1 MKRTIAG
8 SILIAVL
15 FAGCFFG
22 STLNFTA
29 ADAEGKP
36 NVVANPGFENGVYGV
51 YNPNSLPA
59 DWMVM
64 RTNNDLSEVNWVDT
78 GAYEGGRC
86 LRIKGEKNTVS
97 VISESFA
104 VEPFTAHY
112 NQIWLRASRESGDRI
127 ECFFIVFDEDG
138 KKLDQDIHV
147 VTIDEDWQKIE
158 FNSAIYNN
166 YARFAR
172 IIVTINST
180 SDRIVW
186 IDDVGSY
193 QVYRFNE

>member
-1 MKRTIAG
+1 MKKVIAG
-8 SILIAVL
+8 SIVCVFMI
-15 FAGCFFG
+15 AGCFFG

-36 NVVANPGFENGVYGV
+36 NIVANPGFENGVYGV

-64 RTNNDLSEVNWVDT
+64 RAKNGLSEVSWVDT
-78 GAYEGGRC
+78 GASEGDRC

-104 VEPFTAHY
+104 VEPFTAYY
-112 NQIWLRASRESGDRI
+112 NHINLRASRESDDRI

-138 KKLDQDIHV
+138 KKLDQDMHV
-147 VTIDEDWQKIE
+147 VSIDEDWQKIE
-158 FNSAIYNN
+158 FNSAIYNS